1 MLDNW
6 DEKDSTI
13 HFYSDL
19 DIDCLAEF
27 NDLLIEMDEDI
38 DIQET
43 YRCVFE
49 WLLYTVMVD
58 GFGTESYDYFFK
70 DNDTVIVLEYE
81 TISNDKSHETNLLIN
96 YNIMNDSWLVTLEV
110 DEATKQDY
118 YDYLTDDEFIMQGT
132 GWSSFVNHLSS
143 TLSWDCFQANRA

>member
-1 MLDNW
+1 
-6 DEKDSTI
+6 
-13 HFYSDL
+13 
-19 DIDCLAEF
+19 
-27 NDLLIEMDEDI
+27 MDEDI

-49 WLLYTVMVD
+49 WLLYTVMVN
-58 GFGTESYDYFFK
+58 GFGNESYDYFFK

-81 TISNDKSHETNLLIN
+81 NISNDQSHETNLLIN

-110 DEATKQDY
+110 DEATKQNY

-132 GWSSFVNHLSS
+132 GWDSFVNHLSS
-143 TLSWDCFQANRA
+143 TLSWDCFQANRVQMFDYDPSIWPKD